1 MIKLNIL
8 NMKRFL
14 LAVNDC
20 SGPVSL
26 LDGDGRKE
34 DINKNFLVQR
44 KLLNRHMENG
54 KYSRLVLE
62 IAQPKDY
69 MNIVFYYI
77 GDC

>member
-8 NMKRFL
+8 NMKKFL
-14 LAVNDC
+14 QTVNDC
-20 SGPVSL
+20 SGMVNL
-26 LDGDGRKE
+26 LDADGRKE

-44 KLLNRHMENG
+44 KMLNRHMENG
-54 KYSRLVLE
+54 KYSPLVLE
-62 IAQPKDY
+62 IAKPKDY